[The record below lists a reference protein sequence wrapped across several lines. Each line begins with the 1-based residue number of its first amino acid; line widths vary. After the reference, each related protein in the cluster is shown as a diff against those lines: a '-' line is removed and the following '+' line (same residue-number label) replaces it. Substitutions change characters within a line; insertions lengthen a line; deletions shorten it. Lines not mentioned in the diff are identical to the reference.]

1 MKRIDDSKL
10 DPMFDVAVCTM
21 TVKDY
26 FDKLGSLC
34 YNGTMVDED
43 VSCETLEEPPVIEEN
58 TAKTDLFYTIVEET
72 IEQ

>member
-21 TVKDY
+21 EVKDY

-43 VSCETLEEPPVIEEN
+43 VSC
-58 TAKTDLFYTIVEET
+58 
-72 IEQ
+72 